1 MKKNAE
7 VKDKSKKVHGLSLI
21 GIIACTVINIFVFIL
36 QVMGINF
43 KIYIP
48 YSIHA
53 THYFLQIG
61 YSLSEKTGAYMKF
74 MGGVA
79 ASMLL
84 VGIFIL
90 LYFWSFKNAEAF
102 LYAFILYLLDTAFI
116 FYVIFKFDDS
126 YAFVD
131 FVFHLCGLLAL
142 ILAFSEEKHK
152 KKYK

>member
-1 MKKNAE
+1 MKKKEKA
-7 VKDKSKKVHGLSLI
+7 KDKSGKIHGLLLAAIS
-21 GIIACTVINIFVFIL
+21 ACTVINIFVFIL

-61 YSLSEKTGAYMKF
+61 YSLSEKTGVYMKF

-79 ASMLL
+79 LSMLL
-84 VGIFIL
+84 VAIFIL
-90 LYFWSFKNAEAF
+90 LYFWSFKNAKAF
-102 LYAFILYLLDTAFI
+102 LYAFILYLLDTAFV
-116 FYVIFKFDDS
+116 FYVIFMFEDS

-131 FVFHLCGLLAL
+131 FVFHMCGLLAL
-142 ILAFSEEKHK
+142 VMAFSAEKQK
-152 KKYK
+152 KRYK

>member
-61 YSLSEKTGAYMKF
+61 YSLSGKPVHT
-74 MGGVA
+74 
-79 ASMLL
+79 
-84 VGIFIL
+84 
-90 LYFWSFKNAEAF
+90 
-102 LYAFILYLLDTAFI
+102 
-116 FYVIFKFDDS
+116 
-126 YAFVD
+126 
-131 FVFHLCGLLAL
+131 
-142 ILAFSEEKHK
+142 
-152 KKYK
+152 